1 LAEDLETMK
10 PSEKW
15 IDDWKIG
22 LEPRR
27 ENQVAAGLVEYFFDF
42 WDKAKLEEKSKKTR
56 NRYGSALHALGGYLV
71 EKAISEEDADKTA
84 HELLLEYVYE
94 DEGPLVYHDNFD
106 WQDELDMVCR
116 KFYKYLKPKR

>member
-1 LAEDLETMK
+1 MEIMK

-22 LEPRR
+22 FEPGR
-27 ENQVAAGLVEYFFDF
+27 EDQVAAGLVECFVDF
-42 WDKAKLEEKSKKTR
+42 SDKAKLEEKSKKTR

-71 EKAISEEDADKTA
+71 EKAITEEDADKTA

-106 WQDELDMVCR
+106 WQDEFDMVCR
-116 KFYKYLKPKR
+116 KFYKYMKPKR

>member
-1 LAEDLETMK
+1 MAIMK

-22 LEPRR
+22 LEPGR
-27 ENQVAAGLVEYFFDF
+27 EDQVAAGLVEYFVDF
-42 WDKAKLEEKSKKTR
+42 WDKVKLDEKSKKTR

-71 EKAISEEDADKTA
+71 EKAITEEDADKTA

-94 DEGPLVYHDNFD
+94 DEGPLVYHDNED
-106 WQDELDMVCR
+106 WQDEFDMVCR
-116 KFYKYLKPKR
+116 KFYKYMKPKR